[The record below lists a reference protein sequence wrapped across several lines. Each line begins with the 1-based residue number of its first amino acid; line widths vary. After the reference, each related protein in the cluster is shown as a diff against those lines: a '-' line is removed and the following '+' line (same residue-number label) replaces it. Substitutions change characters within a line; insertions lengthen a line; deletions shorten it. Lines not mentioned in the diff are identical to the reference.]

1 MSSAILL
8 GLGIWTLADRSFM
21 NELLGTNLFSGTVY
35 VLIGT
40 AAFVCIISFFGCYG
54 AAKEVKSLL
63 LFVSATFSELVDKQ
77 KTTTTIFKF
86 CDLFSVSFHSIS
98 CSHS

>member
-1 MSSAILL
+1 MYLKKKNCWRSSELFFFFRQIGATVLL
-8 GLGIWTLADRSFM
+8 SLGIWTLADRSFM

-40 AAFVCIISFFGCYG
+40 SAIVCIISFFGCYG

-63 LFVSATFSELVDKQ
+63 LFVSSFELNR
-77 KTTTTIFKF
+77 FP
-86 CDLFSVSFHSIS
+86 
-98 CSHS
+98 